1 MAKTRT
7 RQLPQIGEVT
17 ARVAKPTVTISRAP
31 TVFEARLFK
40 LCKLIPAGK
49 VSTYGAMAKVLGSS
63 SRAVGQGMKRNPFA
77 PIVPCHRVIASDL
90 TLGGFS
96 ALTVRRLVKRD
107 KTTFLGNKVDILDKF
122 TTEFDE
128 GPSLSEPEAAS
139 ASQPEAAPTPVKA
152 AVPIPSAPA
161 SVNPFANSITTG
173 RPVSADNPFKAGPA
187 PASPFGSA
195 GAAKPFKQSIEP
207 LGLNPDMSPD
217 PIVKEAPF
225 DFLKSITLT
234 QGVIAGS
241 FVFVIALMLVTFN
254 VAVGAGAIRLSGI

>member
-17 ARVAKPTVTISRAP
+17 AKVAKPAVAISRAP

-96 ALTVRRLVKRD
+96 ALTESQTTSVPRKRRMLEAEGVQFNGD
-107 KTTFLGNKVDILDKF
+107 KV
-122 TTEFDE
+122 
-128 GPSLSEPEAAS
+128 
-139 ASQPEAAPTPVKA
+139 
-152 AVPIPSAPA
+152 IPAHLLLH
-161 SVNPFANSITTG
+161 T
-173 RPVSADNPFKAGPA
+173 DL
-187 PASPFGSA
+187 
-195 GAAKPFKQSIEP
+195 Q
-207 LGLNPDMSPD
+207 
-217 PIVKEAPF
+217 
-225 DFLKSITLT
+225 
-234 QGVIAGS
+234 
-241 FVFVIALMLVTFN
+241 AL
-254 VAVGAGAIRLSGI
+254 A